1 MKLSNFFQNWQAI
14 VAAIEALPD
23 PPGTPAPSL
32 SPTGHAWLKPPY
44 YLGTQTL
51 VETTSS
57 SGVPALTL
65 TIESDLSMMLGST
78 MSNIGIYLNPN
89 ATLGLTARTGAA
101 IIANYIATAQQ
112 RATAYPSTAN
122 GIDLVARGTYYGNLQ
137 ISLMQQIDSG
147 NFTGGTSGTSLW
159 DAWTAMQ
166 GPAQ

>member
-1 MKLSNFFQNWQAI
+1 MTILQKIQQLLAQAQQL
-14 VAAIEALPD
+14 AL
-23 PPGTPAPSL
+23 TQENAPQTV
-32 SPTGHAWLKPPY
+32 SPTGHRWLTPPY
-44 YLGTQTL
+44 YIGTQTL

-89 ATLGLTARTGAA
+89 TTLGLTARTGAA

-159 DAWTAMQ
+159 DAWTAIQ